1 MSILARSLLAA
12 SLLTL
17 SAFPVFAETAAT
29 LPGGATAINE
39 VHSDWTVK
47 CGVAADATGGVS
59 TCVVSQLQ
67 LDKTTKKRV
76 LAIGLSAQPNGG
88 VKGSIMMPFGL
99 SLDSGVTL
107 QIDDGPLT
115 APVHFR
121 TCLPGGC
128 VIPLEWPAA
137 TVTALRT
144 AQKLK
149 VVAQGDNGKPIPFSI
164 SMAGF
169 ASALDRAMALVPSK

>member
-1 MSILARSLLAA
+1 MSMLTRGLQAVGLLA
-12 SLLTL
+12 L
-17 SAFPVFAETAAT
+17 SAFPVFADTAPA

-39 VHSDWTVK
+39 VHADWTVR
-47 CGVAADATGGVS
+47 CGTSATG
-59 TCVVSQLQ
+59 TACAVSQQ
-67 LDKTTKKRV
+67 QIDKATKKRV
-76 LAIGLSAQPNGG
+76 LAIGLSSEPNGG
-88 VKGSIMMPFGL
+88 VKGSLMMPFGL
-99 SLDSGVTL
+99 LLDSGVTL

-121 TCLPGGC
+121 TCMPGGC

-149 VVAQGDNGKPIPFSI
+149 VVAQGDDGKPVPFTI

-169 ASALDRAMALVPSK
+169 ASALDRAIALIPAK